1 MVLSESLAALLALLL
16 LAATPMAAMPAAH
29 FQAAQPENA
38 AAPADRQS
46 EAGNV
51 GEEVE
56 KKVKEID
63 KPSLQVLGEAEIPNL
78 PPEGNKKNAGLA
90 AKLVNGTVVAP
101 GAVFSFNQ
109 VVGPRTRARGFVV
122 GLSVVKTPRGSRF
135 VPDVGGGICR
145 TSTAIHQ
152 AVLKAGLQ
160 PLERHSHSMPVEYAE
175 PGEDAAIVWGRWDYK
190 FKNTANV
197 PVKLLLDADSEKITA
212 QIVAVPTK

>member
-16 LAATPMAAMPAAH
+16 LAATPMAAMPASH
-29 FQAAQPENA
+29 FQAVQLTNVA
-38 AAPADRQS
+38 ASADRQS

-51 GEEVE
+51 EE
-56 KKVKEID
+56 KIGINQ
-63 KPSLQVLGEAEIPNL
+63 PLFRALGEAEIPNL
-78 PPEGNKKNAGLA
+78 PPEGNKKNAELA

-109 VVGPRTRARGFVV
+109 VVGPRTRARGFVE
-122 GLSVVKTPRGSRF
+122 GLSIVRTSRGSKF

-175 PGEDAAIVWGRWDYK
+175 PGEDAAVAWGQWDYR
-190 FKNTANV
+190 FKNTKDV
-197 PVKLLLDADSEKITA
+197 PVKLLLNADSEKIIA
-212 QIVAVPTK
+212 QIVALPGK